1 MSEVASNVVSQVS
14 KGGAKAAAASTSSS
28 GLSKKLTDFW
38 GTKKGKYITIS
49 VLVVIVAVLLYYFY
63 FRNSNAGYMG
73 GMPAEQ
79 FATGMPLEYYN
90 TEGFYAQTLTGEGN
104 EQTKVLLFYAPWC
117 PHCKSLMDG
126 DQGVWNTLKS
136 NKSNSSLVFEEV
148 NCDENK
154 ELANKYNVKDL
165 PTIKLIKGN
174 EVKTYKGD
182 RSLNS
187 IEQFLSGDT
196 RSSNHHA

>member
-1 MSEVASNVVSQVS
+1 MSEVAPQELVSQIS
-14 KGGAKAAAASTSSS
+14 KGGAKAAAKATS
-28 GLSKKLTDFW
+28 GLSKKLSDFW
-38 GTKKGKYITIS
+38 GTKNGKYIIVG
-49 VLVVIVAVLLYYFY
+49 VLVAIVAVLVYFFY
-63 FRNSNAGYMG
+63 FRPTGGMG
-73 GMPAEQ
+73 GMGGMSGMGGPEQ

-117 PHCKSLMDG
+117 PHCKSLMEG

-136 NKSNSSLVFEEV
+136 KNSNGSLLFEEI

-187 IEQFLSGDT
+187 IEQFLGGT
-196 RSSNHHA
+196 H

>member
-1 MSEVASNVVSQVS
+1 MSEVSSNVVSLAS
-14 KGGAKAAAASTSSS
+14 KGGAKAADVVTKSTSSF
-28 GLSKKLTDFW
+28 SKKLTDLFSS
-38 GTKKGKYITIS
+38 KKGKYILIS
-49 VLVVIVAVLLYYFY
+49 LVVLVVAVLVYYFY
-63 FRNSNAGYMG
+63 FRNNATGNSMTG
-73 GMPAEQ
+73 NEQ

-117 PHCKSLMDG
+117 PHCKSLMEG
-126 DQGVWNTLKS
+126 DQAVWNTLKS
-136 NKSNSSLVFEEV
+136 NKSTESLTFEEV

-187 IEQFLSGDT
+187 IEQFLSDIT
-196 RSSNHHA
+196 H

>member
-1 MSEVASNVVSQVS
+1 MSEVASDVVDKVVS
-14 KGGAKAAAASTSSS
+14 GGAKTAATSSS
-28 GLSKKLTDFW
+28 GLSQKLSDFW
-38 GTKKGKYITIS
+38 ATKQGKYIVLGVL
-49 VLVVIVAVLLYYFY
+49 VLVVAVLVYYFY
-63 FRNSNAGYMG
+63 FRNAGNV
-73 GMPAEQ
+73 PSEQ

-136 NKSNSSLVFEEV
+136 KQTNPSLVFEEV

-154 ELANKYNVKDL
+154 ELANKYSVKDL

-187 IEQFLSGDT
+187 IEQFIGDT
-196 RSSNHHA
+196 HS